1 MSVLEQTI
9 NPTLSNAEPQPKR
22 RAQRPMEKKFPH
34 SMNFGVTQAMAEA
47 IQELCTPQSPFTQS
61 DVGRIS
67 LHSYL
72 LVNSERY
79 RRAIG
84 GNSNGA

>member
-9 NPTLSNAEPQPKR
+9 TPTRDGAEAQPKKR
-22 RAQRPMEKKFPH
+22 KQRPMVSRFP
-34 SMNFGVTQAMAEA
+34 STMNFGITAEMAA
-47 IQELCTPQSPFTQS
+47 AVQELCTPASPFTQS
-61 DVGRIS
+61 DVGRIA

-72 LVNSERY
+72 LGNSERY

-84 GNSNGA
+84 GNGNGA

>member
-1 MSVLEQTI
+1 
-9 NPTLSNAEPQPKR
+9 
-22 RAQRPMEKKFPH
+22 MEKKFPH

-47 IQELCTPQSPFTQS
+47 VQELCTPQSPFTQS
-61 DVGRIS
+61 DVGRIA

-72 LVNSERY
+72 LGNSERY

-84 GNSNGA
+84 MNGNGA